1 MIKFTTILLLSA
13 LLQEGNWYTNKN
25 GIAIDGYDVV
35 SYFEGSATKGNK
47 KFASS
52 YEGTDFWF
60 SSNTHLKSFEEN
72 PEKYL
77 PQYGGYCA
85 FAIADYAEKVKI
97 DPKTY
102 KVTDGKLYLFYN
114 FNFQNTLVP
123 WEKNEKE
130 LIKKADSNWQSKF
143 AKK

>member
-13 LLQEGNWYTNKN
+13 FLQEGNWYTNKN
-25 GIAIDGYDVV
+25 GIAIDGYDLVG
-35 SYFEGSATKGNK
+35 YFEGSATKGNK

-52 YEGTDFWF
+52 YEGTEFWF
-60 SSNTHLKSFEEN
+60 SSNAHLKSFEEN

-102 KVTDGKLYLFYN
+102 KVTNGKLYLFYN

-130 LIKKADSNWQSKF
+130 LIKKADYNWKSKF